1 MTLLAVLISAVFLI
15 LSCALLGWTYVNAV
29 VGMVF
34 YSISLA
40 FGPISMITSIG
51 MILPSDYIGTG
62 LGLYKSSNNVGT
74 SILDIV
80 VGVVQDNTAGQAYTG
95 VMILFIVLSCIG
107 FLLIGL
113 LWLSQRLYLGN
124 LLEAGHRKRVQKMQ
138 EINDQQLLLSKKGED
153 PYVNVKSGILNYVYI
168 GTFIVCLLVAW
179 ILFFVFAISGQ
190 VDV

>member
-1 MTLLAVLISAVFLI
+1 LFEVLVSAVFLI

-40 FGPISMITSIG
+40 FGPITMITSIG

-107 FLLIGL
+107 FLLIAL
-113 LWLSQRLYLGN
+113 LWLTQRIYLGN
-124 LLEAGHRKRVQKMQ
+124 LLEAGHKKRVQQMQ
-138 EINDQQLLLSKKGED
+138 EINDQQLLLTKQGED
-153 PYVNVKSGILNYVYI
+153 PYVNVKSGIFNYVYI

-179 ILFFVFAISGQ
+179 VLFFVFAISGQ